1 MSQQTTLRRLFSHIG
16 FLQIAII
23 LLVLLTALIHLQQG
37 IADGSGGRMGGGPG
51 GFGGRSGTAVAGTP
65 GAFGTPGALGTPRAM
80 GTPGTGNA
88 QGNGSGQGQGGQG
101 GFGSQGG
108 PGGGGSILRS
118 LPVSLSVLF
127 ILNFVGYIVLG
138 VALYLPFLLKIQRIV
153 RWLLIVYTAVTIA
166 AYFLIAGTHG
176 ETLGIVDKVIEV
188 ALIVLLLVDEWQSI
202 KRKGR
207 GSQEPHPAPQPDYS
221 QPISYSQPRY

>member
-1 MSQQTTLRRLFSHIG
+1 M
-16 FLQIAII
+16 
-23 LLVLLTALIHLQQG
+23 
-37 IADGSGGRMGGGPG
+37 
-51 GFGGRSGTAVAGTP
+51 
-65 GAFGTPGALGTPRAM
+65 
-80 GTPGTGNA
+80 
-88 QGNGSGQGQGGQG
+88 
-101 GFGSQGG
+101 
-108 PGGGGSILRS
+108 
-118 LPVSLSVLF
+118 SLSVLF

-166 AYFLIAGTHG
+166 AYFLIAGAHG

-188 ALIVLLLVDEWQSI
+188 ALIVLLLVDEWLSI

-207 GSQEPHPAPQPDYS
+207 RSQEPHPAPQPDYS